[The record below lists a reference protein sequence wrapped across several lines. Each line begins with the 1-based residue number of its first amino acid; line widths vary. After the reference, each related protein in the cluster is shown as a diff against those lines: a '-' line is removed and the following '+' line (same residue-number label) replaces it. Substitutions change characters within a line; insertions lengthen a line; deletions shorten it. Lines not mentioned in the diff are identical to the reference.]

1 MTCSRSYGV
10 GQVDSLPWGDR
21 KRLHSATVSHMFT
34 LIQRAHLQVVNHEP
48 GAMVGLTVSRPD
60 GTELRIELPLDT
72 EQATSGD
79 AFAVLHAMW

>member
-1 MTCSRSYGV
+1 MSMGPCNTV
-10 GQVDSLPWGDR
+10 HTV
-21 KRLHSATVSHMFT
+21 TVSHMFT

-48 GAMVGLTVSRPD
+48 GAVVGLSVSRPD